1 MGFIYFIRHAQ
12 AGTRTNYD
20 VLSEVGQEQ
29 ARRLGAHLAAQGVG
43 FEAIYAG
50 SMRRQQHTAEIAS
63 LELARAG
70 IRVPQL
76 EIDTRWDEFSLA
88 SVYTSI
94 ARRLMEDSP
103 QFARDVEEMQEALRQ
118 DPRSTRGATGRCDV
132 AVIRA
137 WMDNRYPDCEGETWA
152 EFRDRVSASVTDLS
166 ARQDDDEIAIFT
178 SATPIAI
185 MTAAALELS
194 QEKLISVLGVI
205 YNSSITVMRPHQAGL
220 RLFSFNA
227 TPHLSEEFRTLR

>member
-1 MGFIYFIRHAQ
+1 MGFIYLIRHAQ

-20 VLSEVGQEQ
+20 VLSDVGQEQ
-29 ARRLGAHLAAQGVG
+29 ARLLGAHLAAQGVALK
-43 FEAIYAG
+43 AIYAG
-50 SMRRQQHTAEIAS
+50 SLRRQQHTAEIAG

-70 IRVPQL
+70 IGVPDL

-94 ARRLMEDSP
+94 ARRLMEDSAE
-103 QFARDVEEMQEALRQ
+103 FARDVEEMQEALRT
-118 DPRSTRGATGRCDV
+118 DPRSTRGATGRCDL

-137 WMDNRYPDCEGETWA
+137 WMDNRYPDCEGENWA
-152 EFRDRVSASVTDLS
+152 AFRDRVSGCLKDLTGNP
-166 ARQDDDEIAIFT
+166 ADESIAIFT

-205 YNSSITVMRPHQAGL
+205 YNSSITAMRPHTEGL
-220 RLFSFNA
+220 RLFTFNA
-227 TPHLSEEFRTLR
+227 TPHLPEDLMTLR

>member
-20 VLSEVGQEQ
+20 VLSDVGQEQ
-29 ARRLGAHLAAQGVG
+29 ARLLGVHLAAQGVA
-43 FEAIYAG
+43 FKAIYAG
-50 SMRRQQHTAEIAS
+50 SLRRQQHTAEIAG

-70 IRVPQL
+70 IAVPDL
-76 EIDTRWDEFSLA
+76 EVDTRWDEFSLA

-94 ARRLMEDSP
+94 VRRLMEDSP
-103 QFARDVEEMQEALRQ
+103 EFARDVAEMQEALRT
-118 DPRSTRGATGRCDV
+118 DPRSTRGATGRCDL

-137 WMDNRYPDCEGETWA
+137 WMDDRYPDCEGEKWA
-152 EFRDRVSASVTDLS
+152 AFRDRVNGCLPDLCASAC
-166 ARQDDDEIAIFT
+166 DESIAIFT

-185 MTAAALELS
+185 LTAAALDLN

-205 YNSSITVMRPHQAGL
+205 YNSSITAMRPNADGL
-220 RLFSFNA
+220 RLFSFNS
-227 TPHLSEEFRTLR
+227 TPHLSEDLRTLR